1 MTTFATMRARIADEL
16 LDQGELTDAQISRC
30 ILSAIKHYEREAFW
44 FNSKVAPFA
53 TVAAQEL
60 YTSADLADIPNI
72 VTIDS
77 MQVQSGSGSK
87 ARLVAVENNM
97 IEDVQDGTVT
107 GEPEQYSRY
116 ADKIRL
122 YPIPAA
128 VYTMSMSYIYKLTEL
143 AQDADTNA
151 WMTECEELIRQSA
164 KRLIAQDILY
174 APEVVSVAAQ
184 AESVAYSRLRKEN
197 RLRSP
202 QKELRVNWPF
212 NRPYFDASRG

>member
-1 MTTFATMRARIADEL
+1 MSDLGTMRARIADEL
-16 LDQGELTDAQISRC
+16 LDQGELTSAQIDRS
-30 ILSAIKHYEREAFW
+30 ILSAIKHYEREGFW
-44 FNSKVAPFA
+44 FNSKVATFA

-77 MQVQSGSGSK
+77 MQSQSGSGSK
-87 ARLVAVENNM
+87 TRVRGVENNM

-107 GEPEQYSRY
+107 GEPELFSRY

-122 YPIPAA
+122 YPIPSS
-128 VYTMSMSYIYKLTEL
+128 VYTMTMSYIYKLDTL
-143 AQDADTNA
+143 AVDADTNA

-174 APEVVSVAAQ
+174 SPEIVSVAAQ

-197 RLRSP
+197 RLRQP
-202 QKELRVNWPF
+202 QKELRSGWPF
-212 NRPYFDASRG
+212 NHVHFDALRG